1 MGTGPIDLG
10 GIRNI
15 ILDLGGVILELE
27 VNRTIRA
34 FHELGFPSLQS
45 SDIILSR
52 YPFFRDFEIGKLAPE
67 EFIGKVIEVSGDHA
81 THTEILEAWNAMI
94 LGFNTRSIELLLKLR
109 QSYRLFLLSNTNAIH
124 ELSYNRL
131 LNETQGIENLD
142 RIFEKVY
149 YSHRLGLRKPNP
161 EIFKYVLKDSN
172 LEPEESLYVDDT
184 LEHVESARGLGIR
197 AYHLVYP
204 EHITDVL

>member
-1 MGTGPIDLG
+1 
-10 GIRNI
+10 
-15 ILDLGGVILELE
+15 
-27 VNRTIRA
+27 
-34 FHELGFPSLQS
+34 
-45 SDIILSR
+45 
-52 YPFFRDFEIGKLAPE
+52 
-67 EFIGKVIEVSGDHA
+67 
-81 THTEILEAWNAMI
+81 MI

-184 LEHVESARGLGIR
+184 LEHVESAKALGIR

-204 EHITDVL
+204 ERITDVL